1 MPCKCCTPAPVK
13 HKQYVRDVC
22 YGTRYAQRDGRLAE
36 WNRSADAWHHG
47 GRGACL
53 RAMQGKLFY
62 TISLA
67 NEANEVTGGY
77 GTMNT
82 GALITPDLTTEEAA
96 KVVPYEPLLFVG
108 ESRADWRACVR
119 ACLHAR
125 MHAASVLSPAR
136 GGGVSI
142 ITDANHR
149 TCRAS

>member
-13 HKQYVRDVC
+13 HKQYVHDVC
-22 YGTRYAQRDGRLAE
+22 YGTRFAQRDGRLAE

-47 GRGACL
+47 GRDACL
-53 RAMQGKLFY
+53 RAVQSKLFY

-108 ESRADWRACVR
+108 ENRADWS
-119 ACLHAR
+119 
-125 MHAASVLSPAR
+125 AALIGSTRREGSAWLEFQLLRSTCEGNGTDCCPGRR
-136 GGGVSI
+136 GG
-142 ITDANHR
+142 
-149 TCRAS
+149 